1 MITLVYMKNGIS
13 LIDKIIRLVYQHI
26 CCYPPQECQNIL
38 DGFYCIINKSVD
50 YTFERIDAIR
60 LNDFQL
66 ALSKI
71 NEKEARR
78 KNQGVYYTPK
88 DITEYI
94 VANTYLNYTC
104 RDNSQV
110 YSQEE
115 CFRRIDETG
124 GNTLFNAKVFDP
136 TCGTAEFL
144 LSAIE
149 IKLRLSKRYI
159 TLSDTDLLALTSSI
173 FGNDISYESILLSK
187 IRIYFTII
195 NELKDKANAK
205 QLAKILNKNFT
216 YRDYI
221 TVKFARPKY
230 DIIVGNPPYVE
241 YGKLPVKPDSNY
253 GNIYADV
260 LCNAVCELKST
271 GVIGFVIPL
280 SFVATSRMQSI
291 REDMYKKMNRIFI
304 LNYADRPDCLFD
316 GVHQKLSILFGIK
329 GQGKCI
335 SYTSSYYHWY
345 NSERRDLL
353 NNCKIFPSHQRDQ
366 YIPKIGNVY
375 EDSIFEKICNV
386 KGESLLSLLN
396 TQNKQ
401 SSVYLNMR
409 ACFWMKAFSFNPG
422 SKEYK
427 EFGCSSE
434 MKPYLLAIL
443 NSNLFFL
450 YWTIVSDCWHITNKE
465 LSEFFVPTNGVCLD
479 MFRILTSKLE
489 RKLERTKKYIGSVQT
504 QYEYKHR
511 ECKPEIDAIDDALQ
525 EIYGLTDDEVAF
537 LKEYKLKYRMSNG
550 TI

>member
-1 MITLVYMKNGIS
+1 MITLVYMKNDIS
-13 LIDKIIRLVYQHI
+13 LIDKIIQLVYQHI
-26 CCYPPQECQNIL
+26 SCYPPQECQNIL
-38 DGFYCIINKSVD
+38 DGFYCILNKSVD
-50 YTFERIDAIR
+50 YTFNRIDAIR

-88 DITEYI
+88 DVTEYI

-159 TLSDTDLLALTSSI
+159 TLSDADLLALTSSI

-216 YRDYI
+216 CRDYI

-353 NNCKIFPSHQRDQ
+353 NNCKIFPSYQRDQ

-401 SSVYLNMR
+401 STVYVNMR

-479 MFRILTSKLE
+479 MFRILASKLE

>member
-1 MITLVYMKNGIS
+1 MKSDIT

-26 CCYPPQECQNIL
+26 CCYPSQECQNIL
-38 DGFYCIINKSVD
+38 DGFYCILNKSVD
-50 YTFERIDAIR
+50 YTFNHIDAIS
-60 LNDFQL
+60 LSDFQF

-88 DITEYI
+88 DVTEYI
-94 VANTYLNYTC
+94 VANTFLNYTD
-104 RDNSQV
+104 RNNSQV

-115 CFRRIDETG
+115 CFHRIDETG
-124 GNTLFNAKVFDP
+124 VNTLLNAKVFDP

-149 IKLRLSKRYI
+149 IKLKLSKRYM
-159 TLSDTDLLALTSSI
+159 TLNDADLLALTLSI

-187 IRIYFTII
+187 IRVYFTII
-195 NELKDKANAK
+195 NQLKDKANAK

-216 YRDYI
+216 SKDYI
-221 TVKFARPKY
+221 TIKSVQPRY

-241 YGKLPVKPDSNY
+241 YSKLPVKPDSNY

-260 LCNAVCELKST
+260 LYRCTYELKST

-291 REDMYKKMNRIFI
+291 REHMHKKMNRIFV
-304 LNYADRPDCLFD
+304 LNFADRPDCLFD

-329 GQGKCI
+329 GLNKCI
-335 SYTSSYYHWY
+335 TFSSSYYHWY

-353 NNCKIFPSHQRDQ
+353 NSCKIFPSTPQEQ

-375 EDSIFEKICNV
+375 ESSIFEKIRNA
-386 KGESLLSLLN
+386 KGDSLLSLLN
-396 TQNKQ
+396 SQSKQ
-401 SSVYLNMR
+401 SKVFVNMR
-409 ACFWMKAFSFNPG
+409 ACFWMKAFSIHPG

-427 EFGCSSE
+427 EFVCSSE
-434 MKPYLLAIL
+434 MRPYLLAIL

-465 LSEFFVPTNGVCLD
+465 LSEFVVPTEGVC
-479 MFRILTSKLE
+479 FEIFKILTSKLE
-489 RKLERTKKYIGSVQT
+489 RKLERTKKYLGSVQT

-525 EIYGLTDDEVAF
+525 EIYGLTDDEVTF

>member
-216 YRDYI
+216 CRDYI

>member
-1 MITLVYMKNGIS
+1 MKNGIS

-115 CFRRIDETG
+115 CLRRIDETG

-159 TLSDTDLLALTSSI
+159 TLSDADLLTLTSSI

-216 YRDYI
+216 CRDYI

-241 YGKLPVKPDSNY
+241 YGELPVKPDSNY

-504 QYEYKHR
+504 QYEYKHK

>member
-1 MITLVYMKNGIS
+1 MKNNIS

-38 DGFYCIINKSVD
+38 EGFYCILNKSVD
-50 YTFERIDAIR
+50 YTFDRIDAIR

-124 GNTLFNAKVFDP
+124 GNTLFNVKVFDP

-144 LSAIE
+144 LTAIE

-159 TLSDTDLLALTSSI
+159 TLSDADLLVLTSSI

-216 YRDYI
+216 CRDYI

-375 EDSIFEKICNV
+375 ENSIFEKICNV

-465 LSEFFVPTNGVCLD
+465 LSEFFVPTNGICLD

-511 ECKPEIDAIDDALQ
+511 ECKPEIDAIDNALQ

>member
-1 MITLVYMKNGIS
+1 MS

-38 DGFYCIINKSVD
+38 DGFYCILNKSAD
-50 YTFERIDAIR
+50 YTFDRIDAIR

-124 GNTLFNAKVFDP
+124 GNILFNAKVFDP

-149 IKLRLSKRYI
+149 IKLRLSKRYR
-159 TLSDTDLLALTSSI
+159 TLSDTDFLALTSSI

-195 NELKDKANAK
+195 NELKDKTNAK

-216 YRDYI
+216 CRDYI
-221 TVKFARPKY
+221 TVKSARPKY

-353 NNCKIFPSHQRDQ
+353 NNCKIFPSHHRDQ

-375 EDSIFEKICNV
+375 EASIFEKICNV

-401 SSVYLNMR
+401 SSVYVNMR

-427 EFGCSSE
+427 EFGCPSE
-434 MKPYLLAIL
+434 IKPYLLAIL

-465 LSEFFVPTNGVCLD
+465 LSEFFVPTDGVCLD
-479 MFRILTSKLE
+479 VFRILTSKLE

>member
-115 CFRRIDETG
+115 CLRRIDETG

-159 TLSDTDLLALTSSI
+159 TLSDADLLTLTSSI

-216 YRDYI
+216 CRDYI

-241 YGKLPVKPDSNY
+241 YGELPVKPDSNY

>member
-1 MITLVYMKNGIS
+1 MKNGIS

-173 FGNDISYESILLSK
+173 FGNDISYDSILLSK

-216 YRDYI
+216 CRDYI

>member
-1 MITLVYMKNGIS
+1 MS

-38 DGFYCIINKSVD
+38 DGFYCILNKSAD
-50 YTFERIDAIR
+50 YTFDRIDAIR

-124 GNTLFNAKVFDP
+124 GNILFNAKVFDP

-149 IKLRLSKRYI
+149 IKLRLSKRYR
-159 TLSDTDLLALTSSI
+159 TLSDTDFLALTSSI

-195 NELKDKANAK
+195 NELKDKTNAK

-216 YRDYI
+216 CRDYI
-221 TVKFARPKY
+221 TVKSARPKY

-353 NNCKIFPSHQRDQ
+353 NNCKIFPSHHRDQ

-375 EDSIFEKICNV
+375 EASIFEKICNV

-401 SSVYLNMR
+401 SSVYVNMR

-427 EFGCSSE
+427 EFGCPSE
-434 MKPYLLAIL
+434 IKPYLLAIL

-465 LSEFFVPTNGVCLD
+465 LSEFFVPTDGVCLD
-479 MFRILTSKLE
+479 IFRILTSKLE

>member
-1 MITLVYMKNGIS
+1 MKNDIS

-38 DGFYCIINKSVD
+38 DGFYCILNKSAD
-50 YTFERIDAIR
+50 YTFDRIDAIR

-149 IKLRLSKRYI
+149 IKLRLSKRHI
-159 TLSDTDLLALTSSI
+159 TLGDADLLALTSSI

-216 YRDYI
+216 CRDYI

-401 SSVYLNMR
+401 SSVYVNMR

-434 MKPYLLAIL
+434 MRPYLLAIL

>member
-115 CFRRIDETG
+115 CLRRIDETG

-159 TLSDTDLLALTSSI
+159 TLSDADLLTLTSSI
-173 FGNDISYESILLSK
+173 FGNDISYESIFLSK

-216 YRDYI
+216 CRDYI

-504 QYEYKHR
+504 QFEYKHR

>member
-1 MITLVYMKNGIS
+1 MKNDIS

-159 TLSDTDLLALTSSI
+159 TLSDADLLALTSSI

-216 YRDYI
+216 CRDYI

-260 LCNAVCELKST
+260 LCNAVCELKRT

-396 TQNKQ
+396 TLNKQ
-401 SSVYLNMR
+401 SSVYVNMR

-427 EFGCSSE
+427 EFGCSNE
-434 MKPYLLAIL
+434 MRPYLLAIL

>member
-1 MITLVYMKNGIS
+1 MKNDIS
-13 LIDKIIRLVYQHI
+13 LINKIIRLVYQHI

-38 DGFYCIINKSVD
+38 DGFYCILNKSAD
-50 YTFERIDAIR
+50 YTFDRIDAIR

-159 TLSDTDLLALTSSI
+159 TLSDADLLALTSSI

-216 YRDYI
+216 CRDYI

>member
-1 MITLVYMKNGIS
+1 MKNDIS

-26 CCYPPQECQNIL
+26 SCYPPQECQNIL
-38 DGFYCIINKSVD
+38 DGFYCILNKSVD
-50 YTFERIDAIR
+50 YTFNRIDAIR

-88 DITEYI
+88 DVTEYI

-159 TLSDTDLLALTSSI
+159 TLSDADLLALTSSI

-216 YRDYI
+216 CRDYI

-353 NNCKIFPSHQRDQ
+353 NNCKIFPSYQRDQ

-401 SSVYLNMR
+401 STVYVNMR

-479 MFRILTSKLE
+479 MFRILASKLE

>member
-1 MITLVYMKNGIS
+1 MKNGIS

-159 TLSDTDLLALTSSI
+159 TLSDADLLALTSSI

-216 YRDYI
+216 CRDYI

-479 MFRILTSKLE
+479 MFRILVSKLE

-537 LKEYKLKYRMSNG
+537 LKENKLKYRMSNG

>member
-1 MITLVYMKNGIS
+1 MKNGIS

-115 CFRRIDETG
+115 CLRRIDETG

-159 TLSDTDLLALTSSI
+159 TLSDADLLTLTSSI
-173 FGNDISYESILLSK
+173 FGNDISYESIFLSK

-216 YRDYI
+216 CRDYI

-504 QYEYKHR
+504 QFEYKHR

>member
-1 MITLVYMKNGIS
+1 MKNGIS

-115 CFRRIDETG
+115 CLRRIDETG

-159 TLSDTDLLALTSSI
+159 TLSDADLLTLTSSI

-216 YRDYI
+216 CRDYI

-241 YGKLPVKPDSNY
+241 YGELPVKPDSNY

>member
-1 MITLVYMKNGIS
+1 MKNGIS

-159 TLSDTDLLALTSSI
+159 TLSDADLLALTSSI

-216 YRDYI
+216 CRDYI

-230 DIIVGNPPYVE
+230 NIIVGNPPYVE

-401 SSVYLNMR
+401 SSVYVNMR

-434 MKPYLLAIL
+434 MRPYLLAIL

>member
-1 MITLVYMKNGIS
+1 MKNGIS

>member
-1 MITLVYMKNGIS
+1 MKNDIS
-13 LIDKIIRLVYQHI
+13 LIDKIVRLVYQHI

-38 DGFYCIINKSVD
+38 DGFYCILNKSAD
-50 YTFERIDAIR
+50 YTFDRIDAIR

-115 CFRRIDETG
+115 CFRRIDETE

-159 TLSDTDLLALTSSI
+159 TLSDADLLALTSSI

-216 YRDYI
+216 CRDYI

-230 DIIVGNPPYVE
+230 NIIVGNPPYVE

-401 SSVYLNMR
+401 SSVYVNMR

-434 MKPYLLAIL
+434 MRPYLLAIL

-525 EIYGLTDDEVAF
+525 EIYGLTDDEIAF

>member
-1 MITLVYMKNGIS
+1 MKNDIT
-13 LIDKIIRLVYQHI
+13 LIDKIVRLVYQHI
-26 CCYPPQECQNIL
+26 CCYPAQECQNIL
-38 DGFYCIINKSVD
+38 DGFYCILNKSLD
-50 YTFERIDAIR
+50 YTFDQIDAIS
-60 LNDFQL
+60 LSDFQF

-71 NEKEARR
+71 NEKETRR

-88 DITEYI
+88 DVTEYI
-94 VANTYLNYTC
+94 VANTYLNYTD
-104 RDNSQV
+104 RNNSQV
-110 YSQEE
+110 YSQDE
-115 CFRRIDETG
+115 CIHRIDEIG
-124 GNTLFNAKVFDP
+124 VKKLFTAKVFDP

-149 IKLRLSKRYI
+149 IKLALLNPKR
-159 TLSDTDLLALTSSI
+159 SFNDEDLLTLASSI
-173 FGNDISYESILLSK
+173 FGNDIAPESILLSK
-187 IRIYFTII
+187 IRIYFTIVSR
-195 NELKDKANAK
+195 LKDKTHTK
-205 QLAKILNKNFT
+205 RLAKILNKNFT
-216 YRDYI
+216 CNDYI
-221 TVKFARPKY
+221 TVQLARPKY

-241 YGKLPVKPDSNY
+241 YGKLPVKPNSNY
-253 GNIYADV
+253 GNIYADI
-260 LCNAVCELKST
+260 LCNAVCELKSS

-291 REDMYKKMNRIFI
+291 REDMYKKMDRIFI

-329 GQGKCI
+329 GAHKCVT
-335 SYTSSYYHWY
+335 YTSSYYHWY

-353 NNCKIFPSHQRDQ
+353 NNCKIFPSSPKNQ

-375 EDSIFEKICNV
+375 ESSIFEKINNV

-401 SSVYLNMR
+401 SLVYVNMR

-427 EFGCSSE
+427 EFGCPSE
-434 MKPYLLAIL
+434 MRPYLLAIL

-465 LSEFFVPTNGVCLD
+465 LSEFFVPTDGVCLD
-479 MFRILTSKLE
+479 IFRILTSKLE

-525 EIYGLTDDEVAF
+525 EIYGLTDNEVAF

>member
-1 MITLVYMKNGIS
+1 MKNGIS

-115 CFRRIDETG
+115 CLRRIDETG

-159 TLSDTDLLALTSSI
+159 TLSDADLLTLTSSI

-216 YRDYI
+216 CRDYI

-511 ECKPEIDAIDDALQ
+511 ECKPEIDAIDVALQ

>member
-1 MITLVYMKNGIS
+1 MKNGIS

-159 TLSDTDLLALTSSI
+159 TLSDADLLALTSSI

-216 YRDYI
+216 CRDYI
-221 TVKFARPKY
+221 TVKFARSKY

>member
-1 MITLVYMKNGIS
+1 MKNDIS
-13 LIDKIIRLVYQHI
+13 LIDKIVRLVYQHI

-38 DGFYCIINKSVD
+38 DGFYCILNKSAD
-50 YTFERIDAIR
+50 YTFDRIDAIR

-104 RDNSQV
+104 MDNSQV

-159 TLSDTDLLALTSSI
+159 TLSDADLLALTSSI

-216 YRDYI
+216 CRDYI

-230 DIIVGNPPYVE
+230 NIIVGNPPYVE

-401 SSVYLNMR
+401 SSVYVNMR

-434 MKPYLLAIL
+434 MRPYLLAIL

>member
-1 MITLVYMKNGIS
+1 MITLVYMKNDIT

-26 CCYPPQECQNIL
+26 CCYPSQECQNIL
-38 DGFYCIINKSVD
+38 DGFYCILNKSVD
-50 YTFERIDAIR
+50 YTFNQIDAIS
-60 LNDFQL
+60 LSDFQFT
-66 ALSKI
+66 LSKI

-88 DITEYI
+88 DVTEYI
-94 VANTYLNYTC
+94 VANTFLNYTD
-104 RDNSQV
+104 RNNSQV

-115 CFRRIDETG
+115 CFHRIDVTG
-124 GNTLFNAKVFDP
+124 VNTLLNAKVFDP

-149 IKLRLSKRYI
+149 IKLKLSKRYM
-159 TLSDTDLLALTSSI
+159 TLNDADLLALTLSI

-187 IRIYFTII
+187 IRVYFTII
-195 NELKDKANAK
+195 NQLKDKTNAK

-216 YRDYI
+216 NKDYI
-221 TVKFARPKY
+221 TIKSVQPRY
-230 DIIVGNPPYVE
+230 DIIIGNPPYVE
-241 YGKLPVKPDSNY
+241 YSKLPVKPDSNY

-260 LCNAVCELKST
+260 LYRCTYELKST

-291 REDMYKKMNRIFI
+291 REHMHKKMNRIFV
-304 LNYADRPDCLFD
+304 LNFADRPDCLFD

-329 GQGKCI
+329 GLNKCI
-335 SYTSSYYHWY
+335 TFSSSYYHWY
-345 NSERRDLL
+345 NSERRGLL
-353 NNCKIFPSHQRDQ
+353 NSCKIFPSTPQKQ

-375 EDSIFEKICNV
+375 EFSIFEKIRNA
-386 KGESLLSLLN
+386 KGDSLLSLLN
-396 TQNKQ
+396 SQSKQ
-401 SSVYLNMR
+401 SKVFVNMR
-409 ACFWMKAFSFNPG
+409 ACFWMKAFSIHPG

-427 EFGCSSE
+427 EFVCSSE
-434 MKPYLLAIL
+434 MRPYLLAIL

-465 LSEFFVPTNGVCLD
+465 LSEFVVPTEGVC
-479 MFRILTSKLE
+479 FEIFKILTSKLE
-489 RKLERTKKYIGSVQT
+489 RKLERTKKYLGSVQT

-525 EIYGLTDDEVAF
+525 EIYGLTDDEVTF

>member
-1 MITLVYMKNGIS
+1 MKNDIS
-13 LIDKIIRLVYQHI
+13 LIDIIIRLVYQHI
-26 CCYPPQECQNIL
+26 CCYSPQECQNIL

-94 VANTYLNYTC
+94 VANSYLNYTC

-115 CFRRIDETG
+115 CFRRIDETR
-124 GNTLFNAKVFDP
+124 GNTLFHAKVFDP

-149 IKLRLSKRYI
+149 IKLRLLKRYI
-159 TLSDTDLLALTSSI
+159 TLSDADLLALTSSI

-216 YRDYI
+216 CRDYI

-304 LNYADRPDCLFD
+304 LNYADRPDCLFG
-316 GVHQKLSILFGIK
+316 GVHQKLSILFGMK

-465 LSEFFVPTNGVCLD
+465 LSEFSVPTNGVCLD

-489 RKLERTKKYIGSVQT
+489 RMLERTKKYIGSVQT

>member
-1 MITLVYMKNGIS
+1 MKNGIS

-216 YRDYI
+216 CRDYI

>member
-1 MITLVYMKNGIS
+1 MITLVYMKNDIS

-26 CCYPPQECQNIL
+26 SCYPPQECQNIL
-38 DGFYCIINKSVD
+38 DGFYCILNKSVD
-50 YTFERIDAIR
+50 YTFNRIDAIR

-88 DITEYI
+88 DVTEYI

-159 TLSDTDLLALTSSI
+159 TLSDADLLALTSSI

-216 YRDYI
+216 CRDYI

-375 EDSIFEKICNV
+375 EDSIFEKICNI

-401 SSVYLNMR
+401 SSVYVNMR

-434 MKPYLLAIL
+434 LKPYLLAIL

-479 MFRILTSKLE
+479 MFRILASKLE

>member
-1 MITLVYMKNGIS
+1 MKNGIS

-216 YRDYI
+216 CRDYI

-396 TQNKQ
+396 TRNKQ

-427 EFGCSSE
+427 EFGCPSE
-434 MKPYLLAIL
+434 LKPYLLAIL

-479 MFRILTSKLE
+479 MFRILVSKLE

>member
-1 MITLVYMKNGIS
+1 MKNGIS

-216 YRDYI
+216 CRDYI

-396 TQNKQ
+396 TRNKQ

>member
-1 MITLVYMKNGIS
+1 MKNGIS

-115 CFRRIDETG
+115 CLRRIDETG

-159 TLSDTDLLALTSSI
+159 TLSDADLLTLTSSI

-216 YRDYI
+216 CRDYI

>member
-1 MITLVYMKNGIS
+1 MKNGIS

-71 NEKEARR
+71 NEKEVRR

-115 CFRRIDETG
+115 CLRRIDETG

-159 TLSDTDLLALTSSI
+159 TLSDADLLTLTSSI

-216 YRDYI
+216 CRDYI

>member
-1 MITLVYMKNGIS
+1 MKNAIS
-13 LIDKIIRLVYQHI
+13 LIEKIIRLVYQHI

-115 CFRRIDETG
+115 CLRRIDETG

-159 TLSDTDLLALTSSI
+159 TLSDADLLTLTSSI

-216 YRDYI
+216 CRDYI

-241 YGKLPVKPDSNY
+241 YGELPVKPDSNY

>member
-1 MITLVYMKNGIS
+1 MKNDIP
-13 LIDKIIRLVYQHI
+13 LIDKIIRLVSQHI
-26 CCYPPQECQNIL
+26 CCYSSQECTNIL
-38 DGFYCIINKSVD
+38 EGFYCILNKTVICESNLINKIS
-50 YTFERIDAIR
+50 
-60 LNDFQL
+60 LSDFQL

-71 NEKEARR
+71 NEKETRR

-88 DITEYI
+88 DVTEYI
-94 VANTYLNYTC
+94 VANAYLNYID
-104 RDNSQV
+104 RNNSQV

-115 CFRRIDETG
+115 CYYRINETG
-124 GNTLFNAKVFDP
+124 TQKLHAAKVFDP

-144 LSAIE
+144 LSAIKM
-149 IKLRLSKRYI
+149 KLTLLKRWI
-159 TLSDTDLLALTSSI
+159 CIDDNDLLTLVSSV
-173 FGNDISYESILLSK
+173 FGNDISTESVLLSK
-187 IRIYFTII
+187 VRIYFTIV
-195 NELKDKANAK
+195 NELREKANAK
-205 QLAKILNKNFT
+205 YLAKILNKNFT
-216 YRDYI
+216 SKDYI
-221 TVKFARPKY
+221 TIKKIQPKF
-230 DIIVGNPPYVE
+230 DIILGNPPYVE
-241 YGKLPVKPDSNY
+241 YGKLQVKPDSNY

-260 LCNAVCELKST
+260 LYNAVCELKST

-280 SFVATSRMQSI
+280 SFVATSRMKPI
-291 REDMYKKMNRIFI
+291 REFMYKKMNHIFV

-329 GQGKCI
+329 GQSKCM

-353 NNCKIFPSHQRDQ
+353 NNCKVFPSSPKNQ

-375 EDSIFEKICNV
+375 EYSIFEKICNA
-386 KGESLLSLLN
+386 KGESLLSLLK

-401 SSVYLNMR
+401 SSVYVNMR

-427 EFGCSSE
+427 EFGCPSE

-465 LSEFFVPTNGVCLD
+465 LSEFFVPTDGICLD
-479 MFRILTSKLE
+479 IFRILTSKLE